1 MGTRECIN
9 VGKKPGFK
17 LAMRLDRIQ
26 DLRFAAAL
34 MESGYAVCIPGAH
47 AQTFRHM
54 QKFLDISFHA
64 ECAGVPTLPEVL
76 VDHKTPECR
85 LGHLSRPLIFPRS
98 MLKYLR
104 SRWQPNRS
112 IRLSFC
118 GLLTESRKCIIG
130 KWMGKTS
137 GEPSFGNQGVLGRA
151 LRRLSTLIWGRHVWQ
166 DKSLG
171 ILIASSNRGRQ
182 FPTKAWDQ
190 GYFDLLCDSQ
200 FVLCPDGDFQ
210 WTYRFF
216 EAVICGAIPVVQSES
231 AIYHGY
237 AYRVMNKAN

>member
-1 MGTRECIN
+1 
-9 VGKKPGFK
+9 
-17 LAMRLDRIQ
+17 
-26 DLRFAAAL
+26 
-34 MESGYAVCIPGAH
+34 
-47 AQTFRHM
+47 
-54 QKFLDISFHA
+54 
-64 ECAGVPTLPEVL
+64 
-76 VDHKTPECR
+76 
-85 LGHLSRPLIFPRS
+85 
-98 MLKYLR
+98 
-104 SRWQPNRS
+104 
-112 IRLSFC
+112 
-118 GLLTESRKCIIG
+118 
-130 KWMGKTS
+130 MGKTS

-237 AYRVMNKAN
+237 AYRVMNKANLARMNYSLEEAEHNFSLAESLLTLEPQLLDRELIGLLQDVAPALKASFQASQ